1 MGSLRSRYASVGAN
15 GHAQCS
21 AGPQGKVALFT
32 CQISINTVRL
42 KNCNSNR
49 TVTVLLP
56 APLSGDLPEA
66 AYIPTA
72 RRSMAWD
79 QRGDRVFV
87 IFNEIIRTKESCFSV
102 AR

>member
-1 MGSLRSRYASVGAN
+1 M
-15 GHAQCS
+15 
-21 AGPQGKVALFT
+21 
-32 CQISINTVRL
+32 
-42 KNCNSNR
+42 
-49 TVTVLLP
+49 LLP

-72 RRSMAWD
+72 RRSMVWD